1 MDKSLQFFLT
11 RKTNIELTQIALFI
25 VQHQL
30 ETLYLERNSIKQTLP
45 LDETKFQLNTDTIN
59 YCAEAT
65 LVLESMIRKQQN

>member
-1 MDKSLQFFLT
+1 MDKSLQFFLS

-30 ETLYLERNSIKQTLP
+30 ETLYLERNSIKQTIP

-59 YCAEAT
+59 YCVEVT
-65 LVLESMIRKQQN
+65 LVLEIMLRKQQN

>member
-11 RKTNIELTQIALFI
+11 RQTNIELTQIALFI

-59 YCAEAT
+59 YCAEAI
-65 LVLESMIRKQQN
+65 LVLENMLRKQQN

>member
-30 ETLYLERNSIKQTLP
+30 ETLYLERNSIKQTIP
-45 LDETKFQLNTDTIN
+45 LDEAKIQLNTDTIN

-65 LVLESMIRKQQN
+65 LVLENMLRKQQN